1 MGEETLNALLK
12 REGLSLYAD
21 SLQAKGVATPQD
33 LAVFDAE
40 SVDDICP
47 KVIHKRKLKDL
58 ITTLKRRGASS
69 SFSMHAVRTVPAAAS
84 RRGGGRKI

>member
-1 MGEETLNALLK
+1 VGEETLNALLQ
-12 REGLSLYAD
+12 REGLSLYAN

-33 LAVFDAE
+33 LAAFDAE
-40 SVDDICP
+40 SINDFCP

-69 SFSMHAVRTVPAAAS
+69 SFSKHAAGTVPAVAS
-84 RRGGGRKI
+84 RRGGGRRI